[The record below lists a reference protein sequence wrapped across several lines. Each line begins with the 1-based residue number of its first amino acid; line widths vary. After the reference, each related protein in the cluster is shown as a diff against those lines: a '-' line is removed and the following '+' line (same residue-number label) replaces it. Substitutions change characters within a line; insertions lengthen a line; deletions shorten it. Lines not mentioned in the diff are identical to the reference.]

1 MVELVKDGYSL
12 VIYDSGDDAVAD
24 LQPAIRAECERRILE
39 LMPAWRQRNVI
50 ADLSSSDAD
59 KKATAVAAWL
69 QVETLR
75 TKSNELEEAVRTMSD
90 EEHYT
95 FDPTDDAHWT

>member
-1 MVELVKDGYSL
+1 MVELVYEGYSL
-12 VIYDSGDDAVAD
+12 VVYVNGDDAVAD

-50 ADLSSSDAD
+50 ADLSSADAD
-59 KKATAVAAWL
+59 KKAAAVTAWS

-75 TKSNELEEAVRTMSD
+75 KKSNELEEAVRTMSD
-90 EEHYT
+90 EEHFT
-95 FDPTDDAHWT
+95 FDATDDAHWT

>member
-1 MVELVKDGYSL
+1 MVELVYEGYSL
-12 VIYDSGDDAVAD
+12 VLYNNGDDAVAD
-24 LQPAIRAECERRILE
+24 LQPSIRKECERRILE

-59 KKATAVAAWL
+59 KKAAALEAWS
-69 QVETLR
+69 QVEALR

-90 EEHYT
+90 EEHFT
-95 FDPTDDAHWT
+95 FDPTNDTYWS

>member
-1 MVELVKDGYSL
+1 MVELVYEGYSL
-12 VIYDSGDDAVAD
+12 VLYNNGDDAVAD
-24 LQPAIRAECERRILE
+24 LQPSIRKECERRILE

-59 KKATAVAAWL
+59 KKAAALEAWA
-69 QVETLR
+69 QVEALR

-90 EEHYT
+90 EEHFT
-95 FDPTDDAHWT
+95 FDPTNDTYWS